1 MFQAHTTPLPL
12 ILLLDLRVI
21 LINSTHFVTT
31 YMCVL
36 LAIISVAQSYVDQAE
51 SGEERAENI
60 KCIFDIVAQKV

>member
-1 MFQAHTTPLPL
+1 
-12 ILLLDLRVI
+12 
-21 LINSTHFVTT
+21 
-31 YMCVL
+31 MCVL